1 MNTVV
6 ELEKQ
11 KVGVVF
17 IREGGCCQKHL
28 TPMVDSVR
36 SMLDEISMEA
46 GIPILVKDITGRDAV
61 SGALPAHL
69 AAQCI
74 EIFRRIGN
82 GVIPGI
88 IISGKIVAF
97 GPQPD
102 KAAIK
107 EALLSASPI
116 KS

>member
-6 ELEKQ
+6 EIEKQ

-36 SMLDEISMEA
+36 SMLDEISAEA
-46 GIPILVKDITGRDAV
+46 GIPILIKDITGRDAV
-61 SGALPAHL
+61 SGALPANL
-69 AAQCI
+69 AVQCI
-74 EIFRRIGN
+74 EIFRRIGS
-82 GVIPGI
+82 GGIPGI
-88 IISGKIVAF
+88 IINGKIVAF

-102 KAAIK
+102 KADIK
-107 EALLSASPI
+107 EDLLNASPI
-116 KS
+116 KP

>member
-1 MNTVV
+1 MNTAA

-17 IREGGCCQKHL
+17 IREGGCCQRHL

-36 SMLDEISMEA
+36 FMLDEISAET
-46 GIPILVKDITGRDAV
+46 GIPILIKDITGRDAI
-61 SGALPAHL
+61 SGALPADL
-69 AAQCI
+69 AAQCV
-74 EIFRRIGN
+74 EIFRGIGI
-82 GVIPGI
+82 GGIPGI
-88 IISGKIVAF
+88 IISGKIVAY

-102 KAAIK
+102 RAAIK

-116 KS
+116 KA